1 MRSRFVL
8 ATVFAFVSA
17 SALAADGFVAAAPQ
31 GVVTLTPTVTAT
43 LTSTPSASA
52 SPTLTFTAGVPT
64 VTGSGGG
71 GIPPPSVPTLSPGML
86 ALLGLG
92 LATFAILRIR
102 RL

>member
-1 MRSRFVL
+1 MRNRL
-8 ATVFAFVSA
+8 
-17 SALAADGFVAAAPQ
+17 ALAAIFGLVSSSALGMDLSVVQPQ
-31 GVVTLTPTVTAT
+31 GVVTLTPTAT

-71 GIPPPSVPTLSPGML
+71 GIPSPSVPTLSPGML